1 MSKFTEMVA
10 ADRDDI
16 FLNLDEFGER
26 HRIEGKTITAVLDES
41 KNGESGADSIGLAEY
56 DLVVF
61 AKSEDLPKRRPAG
74 ESLNVD
80 GREFSIVAWR
90 EDCGIAEIQL
100 AQQTAG

>member
-16 FLNLDEFGER
+16 FLDLDVFGER
-26 HRIEGKTITAVLDES
+26 QRIEGKTITAVLDES
-41 KNGESGADSIGLAEY
+41 ENEESGAASIGLTEY

-61 AKSEDLPKRRPAG
+61 AKAEDLPKRRPVG

>member
-26 HRIEGKTITAVLDES
+26 HRIEGKTITAVLE
-41 KNGESGADSIGLAEY
+41 NGESGAASIGLAEY